1 VHVDAASERRSSLRK
16 RPMPSKANLFPIFL
30 ISPQRRARSSVAE
43 RPNIETSVVPF
54 YGTHR
59 LRMPG
64 HSVTVTAWIEVA
76 R

>member
-1 VHVDAASERRSSLRK
+1 VTIDAAAMAPAVRAAALTDLNGLYFAS
-16 RPMPSKANLFPIFL
+16 
-30 ISPQRRARSSVAE
+30 RRARSSVAE
-43 RPNIETSVVPF
+43 RPNIEISVVPF